1 MPVHGTSDN
10 HERMDAIEDN
20 LVPSLLPNI
29 QLTISYGF

>member
-1 MPVHGTSDN
+1 
-10 HERMDAIEDN
+10 MDAIEDN